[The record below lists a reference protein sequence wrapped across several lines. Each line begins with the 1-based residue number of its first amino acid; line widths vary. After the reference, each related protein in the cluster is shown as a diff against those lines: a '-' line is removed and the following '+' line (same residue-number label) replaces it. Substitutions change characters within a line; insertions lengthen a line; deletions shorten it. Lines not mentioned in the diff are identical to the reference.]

1 MKMKFLNQFA
11 ATIKP
16 TLFRFP
22 ATFLLSALITIFA
35 SYETFQT
42 GTDENSFS
50 FIIGKSLCW
59 AFALSV
65 FSRLALEK
73 LLSSFKKKNIF
84 LLISQIVCVG
94 LAFFPGYNFCNHNSE
109 RFYLVYFGTIS
120 ALLVICPYLLSFS
133 QDKEKVIPNI
143 ICALMISFLLAF
155 CVGFGLCVIA
165 LSVDKLIYNFN
176 NENVY
181 ITLCFIA
188 SCFFFPCTFL
198 SYTTKKNEDISIP
211 KTFKVIVLYTLFTLY
226 CILILVLYLYLI
238 KTLVV
243 RELPSGKINPF
254 VSVATVLYL
263 FFYLSLGN
271 YKNKATSF
279 FYIYGSIFLIVLILV
294 QIIAFSIR
302 ISAYGFTP
310 ARVASLY
317 YIIFSTIFCV
327 LPLVKKGKYMQAVF
341 PIFAFICILGSL
353 TPLNILDSASRS
365 QFSRI
370 TRILKKY
377 DLYQNGKIIPAP
389 AVDTILEKDKSEIVK
404 AVWDL
409 SDSRGKKPDFV
420 SEVYTGYG
428 IDTDKFKDTFGFPY
442 SGDYN
447 SEEELQSDEAYK
459 FIHYSYKVDVPEE
472 KPVNISGFS
481 EMYYFK
487 EESGYWYSGE
497 WKNVTV
503 KFGNNIKID
512 ITDAILPLMK
522 EKGSPCWNAAV
533 DSTEPLIIKKDGFTL
548 IIREMSME
556 KNIYRYSDHDSI
568 DNYYRIIGYACR

>member
-73 LLSSFKKKNIF
+73 VLSSFKKKNIF
-84 LLISQIVCVG
+84 LFISQIVCVG

-211 KTFKVIVLYTLFTLY
+211 KTLKVIVLYTLFTLY

-238 KTLVV
+238 KSLVV

-353 TPLNILDSASRS
+353 TPLNILDVAERS
-365 QFSRI
+365 QQKRE
-370 TRILKKY
+370 
-377 DLYQNGKIIPAP
+377 AH
-389 AVDTILEKDKSEIVK
+389 
-404 AVWDL
+404 
-409 SDSRGKKPDFV
+409 
-420 SEVYTGYG
+420 
-428 IDTDKFKDTFGFPY
+428 
-442 SGDYN
+442 SGDYDG
-447 SEEELQSDEAYK
+447 EEESQSDSAYK
-459 FIHYSYKVDVPEE
+459 FIYYSYKVDVPEE

-481 EMYYFK
+481 ELFYFK
-487 EESGYWYSGE
+487 EESGYWYSDE

-503 KFGNNIKID
+503 QFGNNIKID
-512 ITDAILPLMK
+512 ITDEILPLMK
-522 EKGSPCWNAAV
+522 EKGSPAWNAAV

-548 IIREMSME
+548 IILKLSME
-556 KNIYRYSDHDSI
+556 KEVHRYPDHDSI